1 MELPPAAPRLD
12 GLAWAF
18 AFLPGSMPALG
29 DPRPPGGPGWDWLHY
44 DLVHSNAR
52 AAIEADRSFPAFM
65 LRLLVGADET
75 PRIVTDGEVVAGVLP
90 SFVRSAG
97 ADEHEIAW
105 WRFAMRPDR
114 LVTSR
119 RRPVRALTAVWDG
132 IASGHAPEGP
142 VALLDGAIAE
152 FAREARRRVAK
163 LDDELDVAEDALL
176 DLRPSAD
183 LGGLGAQLGQ
193 ARREVTII
201 KRALAPLARLLAED
215 AEELP
220 EWAMQGSHDS
230 AHSAVLGTLDDI
242 AALHDRARALQDE
255 LTSRLAE
262 ETNRRLYI
270 VSVVTTV
277 VMPAALVT
285 GFFGMNTGGMLWQD
299 HRLGTVFAFG
309 LCLFAML
316 GTLGV
321 LRWKRLL

>member
-1 MELPPAAPRLD
+1 MELPHPAPRLD

-18 AFLPGSMPALG
+18 AFLPGSTSALAG
-29 DPRPPGGPGWDWLHY
+29 PRPPGGPGWDWIHY
-44 DLVHSNAR
+44 DLVHSGAR
-52 AAIEADRSFPAFM
+52 AAIEAEQRFPAFI

-75 PRIVTDGEVVAGVLP
+75 PRIVTDGTAVAGVLP
-90 SFVRSAG
+90 GFVRSAG
-97 ADEHEIAW
+97 ADEHEITW
-105 WRFAMRPDR
+105 WRFAMVPDR
-114 LVTSR
+114 LITCR
-119 RRPVRALTAVWDG
+119 RRPLRALAAICDG
-132 IASGHAPEGP
+132 IGGGQLPESP
-142 VALLDGAIAE
+142 VALLDGAIAA
-152 FAREARRRVAK
+152 FAREARRRVAV
-163 LDDELDVAEDALL
+163 LDDELDAAEDALL
-176 DLRPSAD
+176 DRRPSAD

-193 ARREVTII
+193 ARREVTVI

-220 EWAMQGSHDS
+220 DWAMQASHDS
-230 AHSAVLGTLDDI
+230 ARSAVLGTLDDI
-242 AALHDRARALQDE
+242 AALHDRARSLQDE
-255 LTSRLAE
+255 LASRQAE

-299 HRLGTVFAFG
+299 HGLGTVFALG
-309 LCLFAML
+309 LCAAAML